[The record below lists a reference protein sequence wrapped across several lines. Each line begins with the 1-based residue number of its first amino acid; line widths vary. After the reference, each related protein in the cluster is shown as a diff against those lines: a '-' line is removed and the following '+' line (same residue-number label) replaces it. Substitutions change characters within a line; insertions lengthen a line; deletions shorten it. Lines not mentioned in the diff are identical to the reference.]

1 MNNKNI
7 AKFISL
13 FILMAV
19 LISTFSLPAF
29 AEAESSDEVNNEE
42 LLWWEELVLF
52 GLYLLVVIFSPV
64 IMIVKATESI
74 IQELSPMLAEFW
86 SSILNFFARL

>member
-13 FILMAV
+13 FVLMAV

-42 LLWWEELVLF
+42 L
-52 GLYLLVVIFSPV
+52 P
-64 IMIVKATESI
+64 
-74 IQELSPMLAEFW
+74 
-86 SSILNFFARL
+86 